1 MTPCKTELESVLQ
14 NTCEMCHRCFICS
27 IKTAYELEKRLFTVC
42 GTEINRDLGNAG
54 VTPGQP
60 RATGF
65 AAFGAFS
72 RSFSG
77 FSGRFSP
84 LSRTVFVAVELPGRI
99 EQEYVAHIV
108 AHSHGELCH
117 KSALCLMNRV
127 PQISTHFVRFLG
139 SRKPWLVPAF
149 GVAGDRLRRRSLT
162 VQCRAGTLRRLG
174 STTV

>member
-1 MTPCKTELESVLQ
+1 
-14 NTCEMCHRCFICS
+14 MCHRRFICS

-42 GTEINRDLGNAG
+42 GTEINRDLGKRRRN
-54 VTPGQP
+54 P
-60 RATGF
+60 RSTACHRI

-99 EQEYVAHIV
+99 EQKYVAHIV

-127 PQISTHFVRFLG
+127 PQILTHFVRFLG

-149 GVAGDRLRRRSLT
+149 GVAGDRLRRRFLT

>member
-42 GTEINRDLGNAG
+42 GTEINRDLGKRRRN
-54 VTPGQP
+54 P
-60 RATGF
+60 RSTACHRICGF
-65 AAFGAFS
+65 RRVFAVV
-72 RSFSG
+72 
-77 FSGRFSP
+77 SGRFSP